1 MMFHYKTR
9 RIAAFT
15 IIEMLIVMVIL
26 ALSISLVSPVLLKQ
40 ISSYKIKSEIYQ
52 LESFIKSIRDRAF
65 FSGKSIVI
73 KVNNGVIIFEGK
85 TQSFKNITL
94 LDQELTITNRYQISP
109 KQLKYKVIA
118 SNETKVLNLDD

>member
-1 MMFHYKTR
+1 MFHYKTR

-73 KVNNGVIIFEGK
+73 KVNDGVIIFEGK

>member
-1 MMFHYKTR
+1 MFHYKTR